1 MPLSML
7 RTRSILNSNRDCGSY
22 YEVFNR
28 IEWRLKS
35 LIGDLQYS
43 LYSGNESTFSSL
55 IRTFL
60 VEKMKL
66 TLHEFLQMWGN
77 CGENKKIKIAK
88 PLVFKGLAI
97 VV

>member
-1 MPLSML
+1 MPSSMR
-7 RTRSILNSNRDCGSY
+7 RTRSNLNSNRDCGSY

-28 IEWRLKS
+28 IDWRLKS

-60 VEKMKL
+60 VEKMRL
-66 TLHEFLQMWGN
+66 TLHEFLQMWGK
-77 CGENKKIKIAK
+77 CGEIRKKKNR
-88 PLVFKGLAI
+88 
-97 VV
+97 